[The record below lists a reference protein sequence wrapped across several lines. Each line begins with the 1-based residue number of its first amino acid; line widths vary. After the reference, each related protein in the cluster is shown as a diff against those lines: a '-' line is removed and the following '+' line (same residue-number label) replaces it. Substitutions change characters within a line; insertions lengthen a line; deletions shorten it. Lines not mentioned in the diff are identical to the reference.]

1 MKIFIDIGHPAH
13 VHYFRKSIKSLQ
25 EKGHEF
31 LITARDKDVTIKLLD
46 YYKIDYFNRGKGR
59 SSLLGKILYLLKT
72 NFRLFFLARRFSPDF
87 FVSFASP
94 YAAQVSFLL
103 NKDHIAFT
111 DTEHAKLGIASFLP
125 FSKFVLTPVVYKND
139 LGKKHIRFNGFM
151 EQCYMDKKNLKK
163 PALNFDKLKF
173 NKTVFIRLVSWT
185 ASHDIGESG
194 FSNEELNVLIK
205 SLEIN
210 TNILISCEGKIPK
223 EFKKYQIMTEPH
235 EIHNILNSVDL
246 FIGEG
251 ATMASECAMIGTPA
265 IYVNS
270 LTAGTI
276 IEQEKFKLVH
286 RFESSLGVLDK
297 ALEILNDHNRKTK
310 YEERNRN
317 FLNKQID
324 VNEFIIFF
332 IINYPKSAKLLQE
345 NPNYQFDS

>member
-1 MKIFIDIGHPAH
+1 M
-13 VHYFRKSIKSLQ
+13 
-25 EKGHEF
+25 
-31 LITARDKDVTIKLLD
+31 ITARDKDVTIKLLD
-46 YYKIDYFNRGKGR
+46 HYKIDYFNRGKGR
-59 SSLLGKILYLLKT
+59 SSLLGKMLYLLKT
-72 NFRLFFLARRFSPDF
+72 NFKLFFLARRFSPDF
-87 FVSFASP
+87 SLSFASP

-111 DTEHAKLGIASFLP
+111 DTEHAKLGIASFLL

-151 EQCYMDKKNLKK
+151 EQCYMDKKNLRKTVFS
-163 PALNFDKLKF
+163 LDKYKF
-173 NKTVFIRLVSWT
+173 NKTVFIRLVSWN

-194 FSNEELNVLIK
+194 FTNKELKALIK

-210 TNILISCEGKIPK
+210 TNIIISCEGKIP
-223 EFKKYQIMTEPH
+223 EELKKYQIMIEPH
-235 EIHNILNSVDL
+235 EIHALLNSVDL

-297 ALEILNDHNRKTK
+297 ALEILNDHSRKTK
-310 YEERNRN
+310 YEKRNRN
-317 FLNKQID
+317 FLNNQID
-324 VNEFIIFF
+324 VNKFIKFF
-332 IINYPKSAKLLQE
+332 IINYPKSAKILQE
-345 NPNYQFDS
+345 NPNYKFDN

>member
-13 VHYFRKSIKSLQ
+13 VHYFRRAIKSLQ
-25 EKGHEF
+25 KKGHEF

-46 YYKIDYFNRGKGR
+46 HYKIDYFNRGKGR
-59 SSLLGKILYLLKT
+59 SSLLGKMLYPLKT
-72 NFRLFFLARRFSPDF
+72 NFKLFFLARRFSPDF
-87 FVSFASP
+87 SLSFASP

-111 DTEHAKLGIASFLP
+111 DTEHAKLGIASFLL

-151 EQCYMDKKNLKK
+151 EQCYMDKKNLRKTVFS
-163 PALNFDKLKF
+163 LDKYKF
-173 NKTVFIRLVSWT
+173 NKTVFIRLVSWN

-194 FSNEELNVLIK
+194 FTNKELKALIK

-210 TNILISCEGKIPK
+210 TNIIISCEGKIP
-223 EFKKYQIMTEPH
+223 EELKKYQIMIEPH
-235 EIHNILNSVDL
+235 EIHALLNSVDL

-297 ALEILNDHNRKTK
+297 ALEILNDHSRKTK
-310 YEERNRN
+310 YEKRNRN
-317 FLNKQID
+317 FLNNQID
-324 VNEFIIFF
+324 VNKFIKFF
-332 IINYPKSAKLLQE
+332 IINYPKSAKILQE
-345 NPNYQFDS
+345 NPNYKFDN